1 MNNLS
6 FFRWGFGEHDI
17 EDRSQSEEEWT
28 DEMNTKFS
36 DLSSKVAAKSFNIIF
51 PFHVLQLRRRISA
64 VFIDTH
70 YKKEDPQQASRFNTG
85 FQKKIACP
93 FPKMRNR

>member
-36 DLSSKVAAKSFNIIF
+36 DLSSKVVAKEMSHK
-51 PFHVLQLRRRISA
+51 P
-64 VFIDTH
+64 
-70 YKKEDPQQASRFNTG
+70 
-85 FQKKIACP
+85 
-93 FPKMRNR
+93 